1 MALLKGG
8 QSMKRFAV
16 LIMALMVL
24 GGMMGMVSAH
34 TVTVDGDPSDWTAS
48 TWNQNI
54 NTAQLYQ
61 DVGEWVWKDAAE
73 DERTVFANPD
83 KRVDILEFRITA
95 DDTYL
100 YFMIRFNDL
109 DVVGEEGAPGIMI
122 TIDTDQGQDSGEVWF
137 GYLSDTKVASD
148 GNANWEYQILVD
160 LANSQVQDG
169 QPVYGDGVPVW
180 NGGSPLDVIQV
191 QNNEWVDI
199 STSDDEFV
207 ASTTNDV
214 VEIRVKKS
222 ELGDPSTIRVELG
235 VVRENGSANAL
246 DPDGGSGSDVLDAM
260 TDATSTED
268 EVSDGAIDYYEDINI
283 SSVPFFSN
291 AAVILAIILGVVVLF
306 RKH

>member
-1 MALLKGG
+1 
-8 QSMKRFAV
+8 MKRFAV